1 MTKPCMPLISIITP
15 VLNEEDMITPFLDH
29 LALLQGPFEL
39 LIVDGDSSDTTRA
52 RIQQYA
58 SPFPAPLHLLSA
70 PAGRSGQMNT
80 GAAAA
85 QGEILLF
92 LHVDCLIPADSL
104 QVITQ
109 VCTEQGVC
117 GGAFIHSFGEP
128 GLFHSFIGIL
138 VNTCTK
144 YTRTFFGDSGIFVQ
158 RDIFFQAGGFEL
170 IPFCEDLEFCRSARR
185 YGRMKQINRVIR
197 SSPRRFRRIGRMKLT
212 AVYLLAI
219 VLNMAGI
226 RPLFLKRYIVDR

>member
-1 MTKPCMPLISIITP
+1 MTQPYIPRISIITP
-15 VLNEEDMITPFLDH
+15 VLNEEDMLTSFLDH

-39 LIVDGDSSDTTRA
+39 LIVDGNSSDATRA

-58 SPFPAPLHLLSA
+58 SPFPVPLHLLSA

-92 LHVDCLIPADSL
+92 LHVDCRIPEDSL
-104 QVITQ
+104 QVITHA
-109 VCTEQGVC
+109 CAENGVC

-128 GLFHSFIGIL
+128 GLFNAVIGLL
-138 VNTCTK
+138 VNKWTK
-144 YTRTFFGDSGIFVQ
+144 YTQTFFGDFGIFVQ
-158 RDIFFQAGGFEL
+158 RDVFFQAGGFEL
-170 IPFCEDLEFCRSARR
+170 IPFCEDLEFCRSVRR

-197 SSPRRFRRIGRMKLT
+197 SSPRRFQRIGRVKLT
-212 AVYLLAI
+212 VVYLLAI

-226 RPLFLKRYIVDR
+226 RPLFLKRSIV

>member
-1 MTKPCMPLISIITP
+1 MPRISIITP
-15 VLNEEDMITPFLDH
+15 VLNEEDMIIPFLYH
-29 LALLQGPFEL
+29 LALLQGSFEL
-39 LIVDGDSSDTTRA
+39 IIVDGGSSDATCA
-52 RIQQYA
+52 RIQQYT

-92 LHVDCLIPADSL
+92 LHVDCRIPEDSL

-117 GGAFIHSFGEP
+117 GGAFTHSFGEP
-128 GLFHSFIGIL
+128 GLFHKVIGL
-138 VNTCTK
+138 FVNTCTK
-144 YTRTFFGDSGIFVQ
+144 YSRTFFGDFGIFVQ
-158 RDIFFQAGGFEL
+158 RDVFFQVGGFEL
-170 IPFCEDLEFCRSARR
+170 LPFCEDLEFCRSARR

-197 SSPRRFRRIGRMKLT
+197 SSPRRFRRIGRIKLT
-212 AVYLLAI
+212 VVYMLAI
-219 VLNMAGI
+219 VLNKAGI

>member
-1 MTKPCMPLISIITP
+1 MQLISIITP
-15 VLNEEDMITPFLDH
+15 VLNEEDMITPFLAH

-39 LIVDGDSSDTTRA
+39 LIVDGGSSDATRA

-128 GLFHSFIGIL
+128 GLFHAFIGIL

-170 IPFCEDLEFCRSARR
+170 IPFCEDLEFCRSALR

>member
-1 MTKPCMPLISIITP
+1 MPRISIITP
-15 VLNEEDMITPFLDH
+15 VLNEEDMIAPFLDH

-39 LIVDGDSSDTTRA
+39 IIVDGGSSDATRA

-92 LHVDCLIPADSL
+92 LHVDCRIPADSL

-109 VCTEQGVC
+109 ACTEQGVC
-117 GGAFIHSFGEP
+117 GGAFTHSFGEP
-128 GLFHSFIGIL
+128 GLFHAVIGNL
-138 VNTCTK
+138 VNTVYK
-144 YTRTFFGDSGIFVQ
+144 LYPDFFWGFWHICAAGCFFSG
-158 RDIFFQAGGFEL
+158 
-170 IPFCEDLEFCRSARR
+170 RR
-185 YGRMKQINRVIR
+185 V
-197 SSPRRFRRIGRMKLT
+197 
-212 AVYLLAI
+212 
-219 VLNMAGI
+219 
-226 RPLFLKRYIVDR
+226 